1 MADPAE
7 FRPRFPWLTGDL
19 QTLRNTLRRDAPDP
33 GKFQRLWLPLPDGDA
48 LACAWH
54 EGAGPPVV
62 LVHGLTG
69 SEESAHTRRT
79 AAFFVKRGHAVA
91 RLNLRGA
98 GPSRER
104 SRRSYHAGAGGDI
117 AHALAGLPR
126 PPGYAVAVSLG
137 GTQLFH
143 ALAHP
148 AMPRLAAAATVCAP
162 VDLLPT
168 SLRMMAWRNALYHRV
183 ILRGMQAEAMALAN
197 YLPPALLEAA
207 MDAETVYDFDDT
219 YVAPAN
225 GFADADDYY
234 VCCSL
239 APVIGAIRTPTL
251 CLAAADDPWVPA
263 ATYAA
268 VRWTEA
274 VRPLVARG
282 GGHVGFH
289 DASRDGTWADRAVA
303 AFFSRHPVS

>member
-1 MADPAE
+1 MADPKG

-19 QTLRNTLRRDAPDP
+19 QTIRNALRRDAPDP
-33 GKFQRLWLPLPDGDA
+33 GTFERLWLPLPDGDA

-54 EGAGPPVV
+54 KAPGPPVAV
-62 LVHGLTG
+62 IHGLTG
-69 SEESAHTRRT
+69 DENSAHTRRT
-79 AAFFVKRGHAVA
+79 AAFFLKRGHAVA

-104 SRRSYHAGAGGDI
+104 SRRSYHAGAGADI

-126 PPGYAVAVSLG
+126 PPRFAVAVSLG

-162 VDLLPT
+162 VDLLAT
-168 SLRMMAWRNALYHRV
+168 SLRMMASRNALYHRV

-197 YLPPALLEAA
+197 HLPPLLLEAA
-207 MDAETVYDFDDT
+207 LEADTVYDFDDA
-219 YVAPAN
+219 YVAVAN
-225 GFADADDYY
+225 GFDGAEDYY

-239 APVIGAIRTPTL
+239 APVIGAIRTPLL

-268 VRWTEA
+268 VRWTTS
-274 VRPLVARG
+274 VRPMVARG

-289 DASRDGTWADRAVA
+289 DASRDGTWADRVVA
-303 AFFSRHPVS
+303 DFFSHHPA

>member
-1 MADPAE
+1 MADATP
-7 FRPRFPWLTGDL
+7 FHPRFPWLTGDL
-19 QTLRNTLRRDAPDP
+19 QTLRNTVVRDAPDP

-54 EGAGPPVV
+54 EAKGPPVV
-62 LVHGLTG
+62 VIHGLTG
-69 SEESAHTRRT
+69 SEDSAHTRRT
-79 AAFFVKRGHAVA
+79 AAFFLKHGHAVA

-98 GPSRER
+98 GPSRAR
-104 SRRSYHAGAGGDI
+104 SHRSYHAGAGADI

-126 PPGYAVAVSLG
+126 PPRFAVAVSLG

-162 VDLLPT
+162 VDLLAT
-168 SLRMMAWRNALYHRV
+168 SLRMMQWRNALYHRV
-183 ILRGMQAEAMALAN
+183 ILKGMQADAMALAN
-197 YLPPALLEAA
+197 HLPPLLLEAA
-207 MDAETVYDFDDT
+207 LEAETVFEFDDV
-219 YVAPAN
+219 YVAPSN
-225 GFADADDYY
+225 GFDGARDYY
-234 VCCSL
+234 ARCSL

-263 ATYAA
+263 ATYEA
-268 VRWTEA
+268 VPWTTS
-274 VRPLVARG
+274 VRPLVASG

-289 DASRDGTWADRAVA
+289 DRVRDGTWADRAVA
-303 AFFSRHPVS
+303 DFFRRHPA